1 MVEAQSVWKV
11 YQTGTLKVE
20 ALRGLDL
27 KVRKGEMV
35 AVMGPSGCGK
45 TTLLN
50 CLSGLDDITKGKVA
64 IEGVDLATM
73 SDDQKSGFRARR
85 MGFIFQAYN
94 LLPVLSAQENVEL
107 PLLLAGVSE
116 AEAHKE
122 GLSALKMVGLEEWRL
137 HKPMELSGGQQQRV
151 TIARAL
157 VNKPAIVWGDEPTAE
172 IRSHGRS
179 LLLGLIVFLS
189 IIALG
194 ELYAL
199 YLNYQNNIF
208 LRQFVSENQTR
219 LLVQA
224 TGLLVLGL
232 GAAYLSYLFSR
243 AKPASRAGR
252 YSRKVLA
259 LSPFI
264 AGTVAFLLWFG
275 GLGSIVGGST
285 IGFEVYVV
293 IVLLLISL
301 GMIFR
306 DRLIFG
312 MALRN
317 FVRRKTSM
325 AIVILGLM
333 IGTAMISG
341 SLVTQDTFTEL
352 FTRGAYYGYGF
363 ADEVV
368 YVR

>member
-1 MVEAQSVWKV
+1 MGSRDGPSMVEAQSVWKV

-122 GLSALKMVGLEEWRL
+122 ALSALKMIGLEEWRL
-137 HKPMELSGGQQQRV
+137 HKPSELSGGQQQRV

-157 VNKPAIVWGDEPTAE
+157 VNKPAIVWGDEPTGNLDSENSAE
-172 IRSHGRS
+172 IVKLLRS
-179 LLLGLIVFLS
+179 LNRDYGLTFVIVTHDS
-189 IIALG
+189 QIAQ
-194 ELYAL
+194 ETDR
-199 YLNYQNNIF
+199 I
-208 LRQFVSENQTR
+208 VSMRNGQIEKET
-219 LLVQA
+219 A
-224 TGLLVLGL
+224 TGTK
-232 GAAYLSYLFSR
+232 S
-243 AKPASRAGR
+243 
-252 YSRKVLA
+252 
-259 LSPFI
+259 
-264 AGTVAFLLWFG
+264 
-275 GLGSIVGGST
+275 
-285 IGFEVYVV
+285 
-293 IVLLLISL
+293 
-301 GMIFR
+301 
-306 DRLIFG
+306 
-312 MALRN
+312 
-317 FVRRKTSM
+317 
-325 AIVILGLM
+325 
-333 IGTAMISG
+333 
-341 SLVTQDTFTEL
+341 
-352 FTRGAYYGYGF
+352 
-363 ADEVV
+363 
-368 YVR
+368 